1 MKLYLYYHRLGN
13 TPANV
18 SEHCSDAKRHV
29 QVPMESYIVLAL
41 YHYLEIN
48 QSSVVVHFVQSK
60 ATTNVLTVALPPSF
74 FEKAHFFSDDLTDG
88 HDTESAEIQIDPA
101 LSCQLP
107 SISIELTGTIVSGLC
122 GVCRRITKQHI
133 ATSQTSDQLL
143 GFKGNTLVA
152 PADAS
157 LWTKFCEI
165 DMIRCVKHMLKM
177 CSDETMK
184 PSLIEYTLPDELGQF
199 ESHLQQPLKSHNIYK
214 LINQVNNVRI
224 SSDEEHRQ
232 LVDVGQQFDFHA
244 NHKFAEG
251 YEKTLA
257 DLILY
262 ICFELVERR
271 LSKDVLRDKC
281 PHVVGWLERVA
292 NDDGG
297 KLQQVCN
304 EVLPT
309 KENCITLKRL
319 PCLELTGLDI
329 KIPQEFSLYK
339 SDTKKLN
346 LKGDQILT
354 TNQQE
359 VLEILRKVE
368 RIPIDIGSRQNEWDV
383 NLFDWDAIPLDARPE
398 GGNLPPARILRKRHQ
413 LESLVNEVI
422 ELAHDGAII
431 VDFCSGT
438 GHLGIL
444 LAYLLPGCTVYL
456 LENKEESQQRAM
468 DRVARLGLQNI
479 MFFQCNLDYFTTH
492 FDIGVSLH
500 ACGVATDIVLEKC
513 FAQRA
518 SFVSCPCCYGKLY
531 NIEHI
536 TFPRSTLFQASDLLL
551 KEYFCIAHCAD
562 QTHDLAS
569 DRTNVA
575 KAHQGFYCMD
585 VIDRDR
591 ALRAEELGY
600 CVQRKRLR
608 DESCTPKNRLL
619 VGTYAC

>member
-1 MKLYLYYHRLGN
+1 MKLYLKYYGAAHE
-13 TPANV
+13 PAISCLKELNDL
-18 SEHCSDAKRHV
+18 HLLD
-29 QVPMESYIVLAL
+29 VPFESYVVLAL
-41 YHYLEIN
+41 YRYLEIN
-48 QSSVVVHFVQSK
+48 QSIVEVHFVQCK
-60 ATTNVLTVALPPSF
+60 TTSNVLRVAVPGSILDQSVFFTDVKSLPN
-74 FEKAHFFSDDLTDG
+74 
-88 HDTESAEIQIDPA
+88 DPA
-101 LSCQLP
+101 LFCQLP
-107 SISIELTGTIVSGLC
+107 SISIERAGTIVSGLC
-122 GVCRRITKQHI
+122 GVCRLLAKEHVS
-133 ATSQTSDQLL
+133 ASPESSGLL

-165 DMIRCVKHMLKM
+165 DMIRCVEDLLTFGAKDG
-177 CSDETMK
+177 C
-184 PSLIEYTLPDELGQF
+184 TLPIELGQF

-214 LINQVNNVRI
+214 LINKVNNVRI
-224 SSDEEHRQ
+224 SSDEEHRK
-232 LVDVGQQFDFHA
+232 LEDVDQRFDFHA

-257 DLILY
+257 DLILF
-262 ICFELVERR
+262 ICFDVVERR
-271 LSKDVLRDKC
+271 LTKDFMRSKM
-281 PHVVGWLERVA
+281 PSTSEWLERISQDDEGQLTRVCSEVMPAVA
-292 NDDGG
+292 NDPA
-297 KLQQVCN
+297 LCAISCSVLVAQQ
-304 EVLPT
+304 
-309 KENCITLKRL
+309 I
-319 PCLELTGLDI
+319 I
-329 KIPQEFSLYK
+329 IPQEFSLYK

-354 TNQQE
+354 TNQAE
-359 VLEILRKVE
+359 VLEILRKVS
-368 RIPIDIGSRQNEWDV
+368 RIPTDIGSIVNDWET
-383 NLFDWDAIPLDARPE
+383 NLFDWDAVPMDARPE
-398 GGNLPPARILRKRHQ
+398 GGKLPPARILRKRHQ
-413 LESLVNEVI
+413 LESLVNEVMR
-422 ELAHDGAII
+422 LANDGTKTI

-444 LAYLLPGCTVYL
+444 LAYLLPRCTVYL

-468 DRVARLGLQNI
+468 ERVERLALRNI
-479 MFFQCNLDYFTTH
+479 VFFQCNLDYFTAR

-518 SFVSCPCCYGKLY
+518 HFVSCPCCYGKLY
-531 NIEHI
+531 NIEQV
-536 TFPRSTLFQASDLLL
+536 TYPRSGLFQESDLLL

-569 DRTNVA
+569 DRTNVV

-600 CVQRKRLR
+600 GVLRKRLK

-619 VGTYAC
+619 VGIYGGCA